1 MYLAADL
8 LNANPGLIVWIA
20 VVFTGFVLLLRKF
33 AWGPIVSAL
42 EEREQTIAN
51 SINRAEAALAESKR
65 LQESNTQARRKAEQE
80 AQRLVRKAREEAE
93 ALRAQEVQ
101 RTREEINALRAQAR
115 EEIARDKDSA
125 LQQLR
130 GEVADLAILA
140 AERILMESLNAK
152 RHHTL
157 VDRFIDDLSSRKG
170 DAPPYEA

>member
-80 AQRLVRKAREEAE
+80 QQKEEEKPKPEEKKEEQRLNSRTIYFPFRLNRFNDREH
-93 ALRAQEVQ
+93 
-101 RTREEINALRAQAR
+101 
-115 EEIARDKDSA
+115 K
-125 LQQLR
+125 
-130 GEVADLAILA
+130 
-140 AERILMESLNAK
+140 
-152 RHHTL
+152 
-157 VDRFIDDLSSRKG
+157 
-170 DAPPYEA
+170 